1 MAGQALGLPS
11 PWEHSIRAFEARDRR
26 RAPGQ
31 GAIVFV
37 GSSSFTLWSS
47 LEGDMAPLPAVNRG
61 FGGALI
67 DDVVRYADRIVVP
80 YQPAAVVLFAGTND
94 IAGARPA
101 SAGYVAERFDAFVA
115 KVRLAVPEALIFYV
129 AITPSRA
136 RWRLWPV
143 AMEAN
148 RLIEARVRADAGLR
162 FIDLGWFLLGRDGTP
177 DPELYRRDGGWLLSG
192 RERSLLRSI
201 EMRIPSSIAPMA
213 CTRARAAIASGRERS
228 PLRFI
233 TSLR

>member
-1 MAGQALGLPS
+1 MIA
-11 PWEHSIRAFEARDRR
+11 R
-26 RAPGQ
+26 RAPVQ
-31 GAIVFV
+31 GSIVFV

-47 LEGDMAPLPAVNRG
+47 LEADMAPLPAVNRG

-101 SAGYVAERFDAFVA
+101 SADYVAERFDAFVA

-136 RWRLWPV
+136 RWSLWPV

-148 RLIEARVRADAGLR
+148 RLIEARVRADARLR
-162 FIDLGWFLLGRDGTP
+162 FIDLGPFLLGRDGTP
-177 DPELYRRDGGWLLSG
+177 DPEFYRRDGLHPSKSG
-192 RERSLLRSI
+192 YRIWAREIAASLHHETAL
-201 EMRIPSSIAPMA
+201 MQKLGVPD
-213 CTRARAAIASGRERS
+213 
-228 PLRFI
+228 
-233 TSLR
+233 

>member
-1 MAGQALGLPS
+1 MGVLNAIGLWLGLARGMAGQALGLPS

-31 GAIVFV
+31 GSIVFV

-47 LEGDMAPLPAVNRG
+47 LEADMAPLPAVNRG

-80 YQPAAVVLFAGTND
+80 YHPSAVVLFAGTND

-136 RWRLWPV
+136 RWSLWPV

-148 RLIEARVRADAGLR
+148 RLIEARVRADARLR
-162 FIDLGWFLLGRDGTP
+162 FIDLGPFLLGGDGTP
-177 DPELYRRDGGWLLSG
+177 DPEFYRRDGLHPSKSG
-192 RERSLLRSI
+192 YRIWAREIAASLHHETAL
-201 EMRIPSSIAPMA
+201 MQKLGVPD
-213 CTRARAAIASGRERS
+213 
-228 PLRFI
+228 
-233 TSLR
+233 

>member
-1 MAGQALGLPS
+1 MGVLNAIKLWLGLARGMAGQALGLPS

-26 RAPGQ
+26 HHAPGHES
-31 GAIVFV
+31 IVFV

-47 LEGDMAPLPAVNRG
+47 LEADMAPLPALNRG

-80 YQPAAVVLFAGTND
+80 YQPSAVVLFAGTND

-136 RWRLWPV
+136 RWSLWPV

-148 RLIEARVRADAGLR
+148 RLIEARVRADARLR
-162 FIDLGWFLLGRDGTP
+162 FIDLG
-177 DPELYRRDGGWLLSG
+177 
-192 RERSLLRSI
+192 
-201 EMRIPSSIAPMA
+201 
-213 CTRARAAIASGRERS
+213 
-228 PLRFI
+228 RFFP
-233 TSLR
+233 RP

>member
-1 MAGQALGLPS
+1 
-11 PWEHSIRAFEARDRR
+11 
-26 RAPGQ
+26 
-31 GAIVFV
+31 
-37 GSSSFTLWSS
+37 
-47 LEGDMAPLPAVNRG
+47 MAPLPAVNRG

-136 RWRLWPV
+136 RWSLWPV

-162 FIDLGWFLLGRDGTP
+162 FIDLGPFLLGRDGTP
-177 DPELYRRDGGWLLSG
+177 DPEFYRRDGLHPSKSG
-192 RERSLLRSI
+192 YRIWAREIAASLHHETAL
-201 EMRIPSSIAPMA
+201 MQKLGVPD
-213 CTRARAAIASGRERS
+213 
-228 PLRFI
+228 
-233 TSLR
+233 

>member
-1 MAGQALGLPS
+1 MDVLHSIELWLGLVRGILGQALGLPS

-26 RAPGQ
+26 RAPRQ
-31 GAIVFV
+31 GSIVFV
-37 GSSSFTLWSS
+37 GSSSFTLWAS
-47 LEGDMAPLPAVNRG
+47 LEADLAPLPAVNRG

-80 YQPAAVVLFAGTND
+80 YQPSAVVLFAGTND
-94 IAGARPA
+94 IAGPRPA
-101 SAGYVAERFDAFVA
+101 TAAYVAERFDAFVA

-148 RLIEARVRADAGLR
+148 RLIETRVRVDAGLR
-162 FIDLGWFLLGRDGTP
+162 FIDLGRFLVGGDGTP
-177 DPELYRRDGGWLLSG
+177 DPKFYRRDGLHPSKSG
-192 RERSLLRSI
+192 YRIWARE
-201 EMRIPSSIAPMA
+201 IA
-213 CTRARAAIASGRERS
+213 AALHHEPALMEKLGV
-228 PLRFI
+228 PD
-233 TSLR
+233 

>member
-1 MAGQALGLPS
+1 MGVLNAIELWLGLARGMAGQALGLPS

-26 RAPGQ
+26 RAPVQ
-31 GAIVFV
+31 GSIVFV

-47 LEGDMAPLPAVNRG
+47 LEADMAPLPAVNRG

-80 YQPAAVVLFAGTND
+80 YQPSAVVLFAGTND

-148 RLIEARVRADAGLR
+148 RLIEARVRADARLR
-162 FIDLGWFLLGRDGTP
+162 FIDLGRFLLGRDGTP
-177 DPELYRRDGGWLLSG
+177 DPEFYRRDGLHPSKSG
-192 RERSLLRSI
+192 YRIWARE
-201 EMRIPSSIAPMA
+201 IA
-213 CTRARAAIASGRERS
+213 AALHHEPALMQKLGVSD
-228 PLRFI
+228 
-233 TSLR
+233 

>member
-1 MAGQALGLPS
+1 LDVLNAIELWLGLARGMLGQAIGLPS

-26 RAPGQ
+26 RAPVPGS
-31 GAIVFV
+31 IVFV

-47 LEGDMAPLPAVNRG
+47 LEEDMALLPVVNRG

-67 DDVVRYADRIVVP
+67 DDVVRYADRIVAP
-80 YQPAAVVLFAGTND
+80 YHPAAVVLFAGTND

-101 SAGYVAERFDAFVA
+101 SAQYVAERFDAFVA
-115 KVRLAVPEALIFYV
+115 RVRLAVPDALIFYV

-136 RWRLWPV
+136 RWSLWPV

-162 FIDLGWFLLGRDGTP
+162 FIDLNRFLLGSDGTP
-177 DPELYRRDGGWLLSG
+177 DLEFYRRDGLHPNKSG
-192 RERSLLRSI
+192 YRIWARE
-201 EMRIPSSIAPMA
+201 IA
-213 CTRARAAIASGRERS
+213 AALHHEPALMEKLGVSD
-228 PLRFI
+228 
-233 TSLR
+233 

>member
-1 MAGQALGLPS
+1 MGILHSIELWLGLMRGAAGQALGLPN

-26 RAPGQ
+26 RAPAQ

-47 LEGDMAPLPAVNRG
+47 LEEDMAPLPVINRG

-80 YQPAAVVLFAGTND
+80 YQPSAVVLFAGTND

-101 SAGYVAERFDAFVA
+101 SAQYVAERFEAFVA
-115 KVRLAVPEALIFYV
+115 RVRLAVPEALIFYV

-148 RLIEARVRADAGLR
+148 RLIEARVRADPGLR
-162 FIDLGWFLLGRDGTP
+162 FIDLSRFLLGRDGTP
-177 DPELYRRDGGWLLSG
+177 VPEFYRRDGLHPSKSG
-192 RERSLLRSI
+192 YRIWAREIAASLHHEPAL
-201 EMRIPSSIAPMA
+201 MQKLGVPD
-213 CTRARAAIASGRERS
+213 
-228 PLRFI
+228 
-233 TSLR
+233 

>member
-1 MAGQALGLPS
+1 MMGQALGLPS

-26 RAPGQ
+26 RAPVQ

-37 GSSSFTLWSS
+37 GSSSFTLWAS
-47 LEGDMAPLPAVNRG
+47 LEEDLAPLPVVNRG

-80 YQPAAVVLFAGTND
+80 YQPSAVVLFAGTND
-94 IAGARPA
+94 ISGPRPA
-101 SAGYVAERFDAFVA
+101 SADYVAERFDAFVA
-115 KVRLAVPEALIFYV
+115 KVRPAIPEVLIFYV

-136 RWRLWPV
+136 RWHLWPL

-162 FIDLGWFLLGRDGTP
+162 FIDLGRFLLGPDGMP
-177 DPELYRRDGGWLLSG
+177 DREFYRRDGLHPNKSG
-192 RERSLLRSI
+192 YRIWAREIAFSLHHEPALMEKLGVSD
-201 EMRIPSSIAPMA
+201 
-213 CTRARAAIASGRERS
+213 
-228 PLRFI
+228 
-233 TSLR
+233 

>member
-1 MAGQALGLPS
+1 MGVLNSIGLWMGLARGMAGQAIGLPN

-26 RAPGQ
+26 CAPGQ
-31 GAIVFV
+31 GAIVFG

-47 LEGDMAPLPAVNRG
+47 LEADLAPLPVLNRG
-61 FGGALI
+61 FGGAMI

-80 YQPAAVVLFAGTND
+80 YHPAAVVLFAGTND

-101 SAGYVAERFDAFVA
+101 SADYVAERFDAFVA
-115 KVRLAVPEALIFYV
+115 KVRLAVPEALTFYV

-148 RLIEARVRADAGLR
+148 RLIEARVRADAKLR
-162 FIDLGWFLLGRDGTP
+162 FIDLGPFLVGGDGTP
-177 DPELYRRDGGWLLSG
+177 DPEFYRRDGLHPSKTGYRIWA
-192 RERSLLRSI
+192 REIAASLHHETAL
-201 EMRIPSSIAPMA
+201 MQKLGVPD
-213 CTRARAAIASGRERS
+213 
-228 PLRFI
+228 
-233 TSLR
+233 

>member
-1 MAGQALGLPS
+1 MMGQALGLPS

-26 RAPGQ
+26 RAPVPGS
-31 GAIVFV
+31 IVFV

-47 LEGDMAPLPAVNRG
+47 LEVDLAPLPVVNRG

-80 YQPAAVVLFAGTND
+80 YHPSAVVLFAGTND

-101 SAGYVAERFDAFVA
+101 SAEYVAERFDAFVA
-115 KVRLAVPEALIFYV
+115 KVRLSVPEALIFYV

-136 RWRLWPV
+136 RWRLWSL

-148 RLIEARVRADAGLR
+148 RLIEARVRADARLR
-162 FIDLGWFLLGRDGTP
+162 FIDLGRFLLGRDGTP
-177 DPELYRRDGGWLLSG
+177 DPKFYRSDGLHPNKSG
-192 RERSLLRSI
+192 YRIWAREIAASLHQETALMQKLGVSD
-201 EMRIPSSIAPMA
+201 
-213 CTRARAAIASGRERS
+213 
-228 PLRFI
+228 
-233 TSLR
+233 

>member
-1 MAGQALGLPS
+1 MGVLHSVGLWLGLARGVAGQALGLPS

-31 GAIVFV
+31 GSIVFV

-47 LEGDMAPLPAVNRG
+47 LEADLAPLPALNRG

-80 YQPAAVVLFAGTND
+80 YQPPAVVLFAGTND
-94 IAGARPA
+94 IAGSRPA

-115 KVRLAVPEALIFYV
+115 KVRLAVPEALVFYV

-136 RWRLWPV
+136 RWSLWPV

-148 RLIEARVRADAGLR
+148 RLIEAQVGADARLR
-162 FIDLGWFLLGRDGTP
+162 FIDLSRFLLGRDGAP
-177 DPELYRRDGGWLLSG
+177 DPELYRRDGLHPSKTGYRIWA
-192 RERSLLRSI
+192 RE
-201 EMRIPSSIAPMA
+201 IA
-213 CTRARAAIASGRERS
+213 AAFHHETALMEKLGVRD
-228 PLRFI
+228 
-233 TSLR
+233 

>member
-1 MAGQALGLPS
+1 MIAD
-11 PWEHSIRAFEARDRR
+11 ARRSR
-26 RAPGQ
+26 GP
-31 GAIVFV
+31 
-37 GSSSFTLWSS
+37 SSSSAVRASRSGRRWKQTWRRCRR
-47 LEGDMAPLPAVNRG
+47 VNRG

-136 RWRLWPV
+136 RWSLWPV

-162 FIDLGWFLLGRDGTP
+162 FIDLGPFLLGGDGTP
-177 DPELYRRDGGWLLSG
+177 DPEFYRRDGLHPSKSG
-192 RERSLLRSI
+192 YRIWARE
-201 EMRIPSSIAPMA
+201 IAVALHHEPALMQKLGV
-213 CTRARAAIASGRERS
+213 SG
-228 PLRFI
+228 
-233 TSLR
+233 

>member
-1 MAGQALGLPS
+1 LDVLNAIELWLGLARGMLGQAIGLPS

-26 RAPGQ
+26 RAPVPGS
-31 GAIVFV
+31 IVFV

-47 LEGDMAPLPAVNRG
+47 LEEDMALLPVVNRG

-67 DDVVRYADRIVVP
+67 DDVVCYADRIVAP
-80 YQPAAVVLFAGTND
+80 YHPAAVVLFAGTND

-101 SAGYVAERFDAFVA
+101 SAQYVAERFDAFVA
-115 KVRLAVPEALIFYV
+115 RVRLAVPDALIFYV

-136 RWRLWPV
+136 RWSLWPV

-162 FIDLGWFLLGRDGTP
+162 FIDLNRFLLGSDGTP
-177 DPELYRRDGGWLLSG
+177 DLEFYRRDGLHPNKSG
-192 RERSLLRSI
+192 YRIWARE
-201 EMRIPSSIAPMA
+201 IA
-213 CTRARAAIASGRERS
+213 AALHHEPALMEKLGVSD
-228 PLRFI
+228 
-233 TSLR
+233 